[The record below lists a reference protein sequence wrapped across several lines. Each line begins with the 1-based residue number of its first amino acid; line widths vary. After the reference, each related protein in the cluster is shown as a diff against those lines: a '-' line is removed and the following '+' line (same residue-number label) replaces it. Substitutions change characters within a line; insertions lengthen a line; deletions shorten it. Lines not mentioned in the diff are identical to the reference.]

1 MRRARYRMES
11 TRIIVTIDE
20 GRAAQV
26 VTYIFIYNKKGEVN
40 TFPFLFAIVLRESQ
54 RSERNASGV
63 AKPPYIEL

>member
-26 VTYIFIYNKKGEVN
+26 GECSGSYIYIY
-40 TFPFLFAIVLRESQ
+40 I
-54 RSERNASGV
+54 
-63 AKPPYIEL
+63 

>member
-26 VTYIFIYNKKGEVN
+26 VTYIFIYIIKRG
-40 TFPFLFAIVLRESQ
+40 R
-54 RSERNASGV
+54 
-63 AKPPYIEL
+63 